1 MSKKALHPW
10 RRTWDKEKLEERR
23 KEAAKR
29 TARKAKVRD
38 KHSALESEKPE

>member
-10 RRTWDKEKLEERR
+10 RRTWDKEKLAERR

-29 TARKAKVRD
+29 DARKTKVKQ
-38 KHSALESEKPE
+38 KHSALDPEKPE